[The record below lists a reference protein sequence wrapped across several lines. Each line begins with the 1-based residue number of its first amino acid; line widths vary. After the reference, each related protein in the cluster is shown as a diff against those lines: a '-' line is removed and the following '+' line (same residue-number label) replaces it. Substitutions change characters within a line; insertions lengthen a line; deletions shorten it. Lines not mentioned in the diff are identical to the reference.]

1 VVSEREC
8 ATPETPADLILAS
21 SCSSPMTSS
30 LRWKGRYLLDG
41 GPVSAWDYT
50 SPEGIQ
56 FAYDLGRR
64 DGAEFLTGPTP
75 GALGRVRT

>member
-1 VVSEREC
+1 
-8 ATPETPADLILAS
+8 
-21 SCSSPMTSS
+21 MTSS

-64 DGAEFLTGPTP
+64 DGEAFLKIRRP
-75 GALGRVRT
+75 